1 MIIKENLKEVL
12 LSLGFTTEDG
22 ILVNTLVK
30 TFPKS
35 GATLSVDFDQ
45 EKINYPESIE
55 ADRDTTKNFSHNENF
70 VVLECVCNL
79 LNQGYRPE
87 HIVLEPSTPGG
98 REDGNYYC
106 DILVKDNDG
115 RPFMLI
121 ECKTTGDDKD
131 EFAKAWKK
139 TLNDG
144 DQLFRYYNS
153 YRQAQYICLYTS
165 DFIDG
170 KIKPDYRLIKM
181 TDNDE
186 QISSESETRSYSDVT
201 IDGGDYREYFEVW
214 KNTYEQDYLVSGVF
228 ENENS
233 RPFEIGKMAYSVEND
248 LRSVDSEEIKKKYN
262 EFAVILRQHNVGSH
276 ENAFDK
282 LVNLFLAKVVDET
295 NNPED
300 LHFYWKGTAY
310 DDDFSLQDRLQRL
323 YRDGMKKFLG
333 EEVTYIENSEIDK
346 AFRWVV
352 NDIDATKKTIKEYFR
367 ALKFFS
373 DNDFAFISVH
383 NERLFRQNAVV
394 LRKIVKMIQN
404 IRLRTNESYQN
415 QLLGDLFEGFLN
427 KGVKQSEGQFFTPMP
442 IVRFIVSALPLENI
456 IKDNPEPPYAIDY
469 ACGAGHFLTEYAF
482 RIDGFITEYHPELQ
496 SKDYYSR
503 IYGIEKEYR
512 LSKVSKVSAFMY
524 GHDDTHIIY
533 ADALGEISEVKDGT
547 FSVLVA
553 NPPYAVSGFL
563 ETLSEKERRKYSLYN
578 SDLNIDKNNAIE
590 TFFIERVAQLLK
602 SGGVAGIILPVSV
615 LTKDGIYSHAREI
628 ILKYFDIIS
637 LTKFDKNTFGK
648 TNTSTVTI
656 FLRRKERNTPDSEHF
671 ESRVSDWFSGIS
683 DSDYVY
689 QDEEILQEYCN
700 HMGYNLED
708 YKMFLQ
714 GSITDSIKKAEMFEA
729 YYAAFNGTTR
739 NAMKGVVGEAK
750 RIRTRFKSQE
760 TTRAYKNKS
769 DDEKNRIKQEMFYS
783 FVKAIERDKVY
794 FFMLAFNAP
803 CPVVIVNMPS
813 GTNEGKKFLGYE
825 WSNTKGNEGIKYLH
839 VVSSHNSD
847 DDSENAADDDTMQQI
862 RGINGIVTP
871 LFNPENLS
879 DPDKINSLIRQNF
892 LGEDFSIPEECAEYV
907 TFGNLVDMLDFKS
920 VAFKKEIKTNVT
932 LKVEVKSKF
941 PIVKLK
947 DYCECINPSK
957 DEIRD
962 VPKDTVVSLI
972 EISSLGFGKIESMED
987 RTIAELSVG
996 GYTYFRENDVLIA
1009 KISPSMENGKCGL
1022 AIGLTNELGLGS
1034 TEFHVIRGK
1043 NKYQSKF
1050 ILEYL
1055 NREYI
1060 RRIAASNE
1068 TGSSG
1073 HRRVPE
1079 NFYSHMPIPKVPD
1092 TVLKK
1097 IYDECSVLDE
1107 EYSENEQKI
1116 QDALT
1121 KLTSI
1126 SSNLSGVQT
1135 HIGNICRINEL
1146 SINPEAT
1153 PEREFTYVDIDAIQ
1167 NGTGI
1172 INWNKAILGNQAP
1185 SRAKRLAL
1193 PGSTLISTV
1202 RPNLKGFAFVATE
1215 HPNAVYSTGL
1225 AILKSKNTALLEDK
1239 MIYYQFMYSDKM
1251 FRQMVEAMP
1260 QGSYPSI
1267 NVADISSFEI
1277 ITDINNADSVL
1288 TELNNLEDSLNTLR
1302 MRQINIPSEKRMI
1315 LDKYLI

>member
-12 LSLGFTTEDG
+12 ISLGFTTEGG

-35 GATLSVDFDQ
+35 GATLFVDFDQ
-45 EKINYPESIE
+45 EKINYPESID

-186 QISSESETRSYSDVT
+186 QISPESGTRSYSDVT

-214 KNTYEQDYLVSGVF
+214 KNTYEQDYLASSVF

-233 RPFEIGKMAYSVEND
+233 RPFEIGKIAYSVEND

-295 NNPED
+295 NNPEN

-456 IKDNPEPPYAIDY
+456 IKDNTEPPYAIDY

-482 RIDGFITEYHPELQ
+482 RIDGFIAEYHPELQ
-496 SKDYYSR
+496 PKDYYSR

-533 ADALGEISEVKDGT
+533 ADALGEINEVKDGT

-563 ETLSEKERRKYSLYN
+563 EMLSEKERRKYSLYN

-590 TFFIERVAQLLK
+590 TFFIERAAQLLK

-671 ESRVSDWFSGIS
+671 ESRVNDWFSGIS

-689 QDEEILQEYCN
+689 QDEEILTEYCN

-714 GSITDSIKKAEMFEA
+714 GTITDSIKKTEMFEA
-729 YYAAFNGTTR
+729 YFAAFNGTTR
-739 NAMKGVVGEAK
+739 NAMKGVVEDAK

-769 DDEKNRIKQEMFYS
+769 EDEKNRIKQEMFYS

-803 CPVVIVNMPS
+803 CPVVIINMPS
-813 GTNEGKKFLGYE
+813 GTTEGKKFLGYE

-839 VVSSHNSD
+839 VASSHNSD
-847 DDSENAADDDTMQQI
+847 DDSENSADDDTMQQI

-879 DPDKINSLIRQNF
+879 DSDKINSLIRQNF
-892 LGEDFSIPEECAEYV
+892 LGDDFSIPEECAEYV
-907 TFGNLVDMLDFKS
+907 TFGNLIDMLDFKS
-920 VAFKKEIKTNVT
+920 VAFKKEIKTNVS
-932 LKVEVKSKF
+932 LKVEVQSKF

-947 DYCECINPSK
+947 DYCDCINPSK

-962 VPKDTVVSLI
+962 VPKDTVVSFI
-972 EISSLGFGKIESMED
+972 EMSSLGFGKIESMED
-987 RTIAELSVG
+987 RSIAELSDG
-996 GYTYFRENDVLIA
+996 GYTYFKENDVLIA

-1022 AIGLTNELGLGS
+1022 ATGLTNGLGLGS

-1043 NKYQSKF
+1043 SKYQSKF

-1055 NREYI
+1055 NRKYI

-1079 NFYSHMPIPKVPD
+1079 NFYSYMPIPDVPD

-1097 IYDECSVLDE
+1097 IYDECSILDE
-1107 EYSENEQKI
+1107 EWEHDLVRIDEINNQISRLQNEISGPLVALKYIAPFTSARIPYKEIAAQSYVSTDNMLQNCQGIMPYSGKPETESVISYFTGDILLSNIRPYLKKLWLAD
-1116 QDALT
+1116 QDGGCSPDVLVFHN
-1121 KLTSI
+1121 I
-1126 SSNLSGVQT
+1126 S
-1135 HIGNICRINEL
+1135 
-1146 SINPEAT
+1146 PET
-1153 PEREFTYVDIDAIQ
+1153 ND
-1167 NGTGI
+1167 
-1172 INWNKAILGNQAP
+1172 
-1185 SRAKRLAL
+1185 S
-1193 PGSTLISTV
+1193 
-1202 RPNLKGFAFVATE
+1202 AF
-1215 HPNAVYSTGL
+1215 
-1225 AILKSKNTALLEDK
+1225 
-1239 MIYYQFMYSDKM
+1239 IYYSLRRNEFFDFIMQDVAGMKM
-1251 FRQMVEAMP
+1251 PRGRKETIEKYEISLPNDITLQRELAMKFKKLDDEITSLKKRIEA
-1260 QGSYPSI
+1260 
-1267 NVADISSFEI
+1267 
-1277 ITDINNADSVL
+1277 
-1288 TELNNLEDSLNTLR
+1288 
-1302 MRQINIPSEKRMI
+1302 IPSQKQAI
-1315 LDKYLI
+1315 LDKYLIS

>member
-1 MIIKENLKEVL
+1 MITKENLKDAL
-12 LSLGFTTEDG
+12 LSLGFTTEG
-22 ILVNTLVK
+22 GMLVNTLVK
-30 TFPKS
+30 KFPKS
-35 GATLSVDFDQ
+35 GASLSVDFNE
-45 EKINYPESIE
+45 EKINYPDKIE

-165 DFIDG
+165 DFIEG
-170 KIKPDYRLIKM
+170 KIKPEYRLIKM

-186 QISSESETRSYSDVT
+186 QLSSESGMRSFSDVT
-201 IDGGDYREYFEVW
+201 IDGGDYREYFDVW
-214 KNTYEQDYLVSGVF
+214 EKTYELDYIASGVF
-228 ENENS
+228 ENDNS
-233 RPFEIGKMAYSVEND
+233 RPFEIGKIAYSVKND

-404 IRLRTNESYQN
+404 IRLRTTESYQN

-482 RIDGFITEYHPELQ
+482 RIDDFIAKYHPETLP
-496 SKDYYSR
+496 KDYYSR
-503 IYGIEKEYR
+503 IFGVEKEYR

-533 ADALGEISEVKDGT
+533 ADALGEINEVKDGIY
-547 FSVLVA
+547 SVLVA

-563 ETLSEKERRKYSLYN
+563 ETLSERERNKYSLYN

-590 TFFIERVAQLLK
+590 TFFIERAAQLLK
-602 SGGVAGIILPVSV
+602 SGGVAGIVLPVSI
-615 LTKDGIYSHAREI
+615 LTKDGIYAHAREV

-648 TNTSTVTI
+648 TNTSTVTM
-656 FLRRKERNTPDSEHF
+656 FLRRKERNTPDCGHF
-671 ESRVSDWFSGIS
+671 ESRVSDWFSGVSSPDI
-683 DSDYVY
+683 VY
-689 QDEEILQEYCN
+689 QDEDMLESYCR
-700 HMGYNLED
+700 HMGYNIED
-708 YKMFLQ
+708 YKTFLQ
-714 GSITDSIKKAEMFEA
+714 GGISDSLKETEMFEA

-739 NAMKGVVGEAK
+739 NAMKGVTEEAK
-750 RIRTRFKSQE
+750 KIRTRFKSQE
-760 TTRAYKNKS
+760 STRAYKIKT
-769 DDEKNRIKQEMFYS
+769 EEERHRISQEMFYA
-783 FVKAIERDKVY
+783 FAKAIERDKVY
-794 FFMLAFNAP
+794 YFLLSFNAP

-813 GTNEGKKFLGYE
+813 GTTEGKKFLGYE

-839 VVSSHNSD
+839 VKSPQNSD
-847 DDSENAADDDTMQQI
+847 DESGNGADDDTMQQI

-879 DPDKINSLIRQNF
+879 DPNKINSIIRQNF

-907 TFGNLVDMLDFKS
+907 SLGNLVDMLDLKS
-920 VAFKKEIKTNVT
+920 VAFKKEIKTNVS
-932 LKVEVKSKF
+932 LKVEVKSKY
-941 PIVKLK
+941 PIIKLK
-947 DYCECINPSK
+947 DYCESINPPK
-957 DEIRD
+957 EEIRD
-962 VPKDTVVSLI
+962 VPKDTVVSFI
-972 EISSLGFGKIESMED
+972 EMSSLGLGKIESRED
-987 RTIAELSVG
+987 RTIAELSDG
-996 GYTYFRENDVLIA
+996 GYTYFKEGDVLIA
-1009 KISPSMENGKCGL
+1009 KISPSMENGKCGI
-1022 AIGLTNELGLGS
+1022 ATGLTNGLGLGS

-1043 NKYQSKF
+1043 TKYQSKF

-1060 RRIAASNE
+1060 RHIAASNE

-1079 NFYSHMPIPKVPD
+1079 NFYSHMPIPEVPD
-1092 TVLKK
+1092 DVLKK
-1097 IYDECSVLDE
+1097 FYEEISVLDAEYDRNDNRISIITRSVESIFE
-1107 EYSENEQKI
+1107 EAQSKSSIVVRLNNPNVFNLLIGRRVLSNEIISDGEYTVFSANVFEAFGKINYSILNDFSKPSVIWGIDGDWMVSLVKSNVKFHPTDHCGVIHVLDENVILPEY
-1116 QDALT
+1116 LT
-1121 KLTSI
+1121 YPLAKE
-1126 SSNLSGVQT
+1126 GKR
-1135 HIGNICRINEL
+1135 IGFSRVNRASTERVREL
-1146 SINPEAT
+1146 SIMVPDIEIQKKAT
-1153 PEREFTYVDIDAIQ
+1153 REVSGL
-1167 NGTGI
+1167 N
-1172 INWNKAILGNQAP
+1172 
-1185 SRAKRLAL
+1185 
-1193 PGSTLISTV
+1193 
-1202 RPNLKGFAFVATE
+1202 E
-1215 HPNAVYSTGL
+1215 EL
-1225 AILKSKNTALLEDK
+1225 AILQS
-1239 MIYYQFMYSDKM
+1239 
-1251 FRQMVEAMP
+1251 RQSQILVEKL
-1260 QGSYPSI
+1260 
-1267 NVADISSFEI
+1267 DI
-1277 ITDINNADSVL
+1277 
-1288 TELNNLEDSLNTLR
+1288 LNNY
-1302 MRQINIPSEKRMI
+1302 II
-1315 LDKYLI
+1315 

>member
-1 MIIKENLKEVL
+1 MITKENLKEML
-12 LSLGFTTEDG
+12 ISLGFKAENEFFE
-22 ILVNTLVK
+22 NTLVK
-30 TFPKS
+30 KFSKS
-35 GATLSVDFDQ
+35 GTSVAVDLDQ
-45 EKINYPESIE
+45 ERIVYPQNIESG
-55 ADRDTTKNFSHNENF
+55 RDTTKNFSHNENF
-70 VVLECVCNL
+70 VVLECVCKL
-79 LNQGYRPE
+79 LDQGYKPE
-87 HIVLEPSTPGG
+87 NIVLEPTTPGG

-106 DILVKDNDG
+106 DILVRDNNN

-121 ECKTTGDDKD
+121 ECKTTGDEKD

-153 YRQAQYICLYTS
+153 YRQAQYICLYAS
-165 DFIDG
+165 DFIDE
-170 KIKPDYRLIKM
+170 KIKRDYRLIKV

-186 QISSESETRSYSDVT
+186 QISSESGMRSYSDVT
-201 IDGGDYREYFEVW
+201 IDGGDYREYYQVW
-214 KNTYEQDYLVSGVF
+214 KETYDLDYISTGVF
-228 ENENS
+228 ESSNS
-233 RPFEIGKMAYSVEND
+233 RPFEIGKIAYSVKND
-248 LRSVDSEEIKKKYN
+248 LRAVDSEEIKKKYN

-310 DDDFSLQDRLQRL
+310 DDDFALQDRLQRL

-333 EEVTYIENSEIDK
+333 EDVTYIENSEIDK

-404 IRLRTNESYQN
+404 IRLRTDESYQN

-442 IVRFIVSALPLENI
+442 IVRFIVSSLPLESI
-456 IKDNPEPPYAIDY
+456 IKNNPEPPFAIDY

-482 RIDGFITEYHPELQ
+482 RINEFIKTYHPEIKPQ
-496 SKDYYSR
+496 DYYAR

-524 GHDDTHIIY
+524 GHDDTQIIY
-533 ADALGEISEVKDGT
+533 ADALGEIKEVKDGT
-547 FSVLVA
+547 YSVLVA

-563 ETLSEKERRKYSLYN
+563 ETLSEKERRKYALHN

-590 TFFIERVAQLLK
+590 TFFIERAAQLLK
-602 SGGVAGIILPVSV
+602 SGGVAAIVLPVSI

-648 TNTSTVTI
+648 TNTSTVTM
-656 FLRRKERNTPDSEHF
+656 FLRRKERNTPECEHY
-671 ESRVSDWFSGIS
+671 ESRVTDWFCGIEKS
-683 DSDYVY
+683 DFVY
-689 QDEEILQEYCN
+689 QDEKILSSYCK
-700 HMGYNLED
+700 HMGYDAED
-708 YKMFLQ
+708 YKTFLK
-714 GSITDSIKKAEMFEA
+714 GRITDSLKETEMFEA
-729 YYAAFNGTTR
+729 YYAAFIGTSR
-739 NAMKGVVGEAK
+739 NAMKGVTEEAK
-750 RIRTRFKSQE
+750 KIRTRFKSQE
-760 TTRAYKNKS
+760 NTRAFEAKS
-769 DDEKNRIKQEMFYS
+769 EEEQQVIKQEMFYA
-783 FVKAIERDKVY
+783 FTKAIERDKVY
-794 FFMLAFNAP
+794 YFLLAFNAP

-813 GTNEGKKFLGYE
+813 GTTEGKKFLGYE

-839 VVSSHNSD
+839 VASQKSDENSG
-847 DDSENAADDDTMQQI
+847 ETVDDDTMQQI

-871 LFNPENLS
+871 LFNPEDFEDGN
-879 DPDKINSLIRQNF
+879 KINSLIRQNF
-892 LGEDFSIPEECAEYV
+892 LGGDFSIPEECGEFV
-907 TFGNLVDMLDFKS
+907 TFGDLVDMLDFKA
-920 VAFKKEIKTNVT
+920 VAFKKEIKTNVS
-932 LKVEVKSKF
+932 LKVEAKSKY

-947 DYCECINPSK
+947 DYCESINPSK
-957 DEIRD
+957 EEIKD
-962 VPKDTVVSLI
+962 VPKDTTVSFI
-972 EISSLGFGKIESMED
+972 EMASLGFGKIDSMED
-987 RTIAELSVG
+987 KTIRELSDG
-996 GYTYFRENDVLIA
+996 GYTYFNENDVLIA

-1022 AIGLTNELGLGS
+1022 ATGLTNGIGLGS

-1060 RRIAASNE
+1060 RRVAASNE

-1079 NFYSHMPIPKVPD
+1079 NFYSQMPIPQVPD
-1092 TVLKK
+1092 EVLKK
-1097 IYDECSVLDE
+1097 IYDECSILDK
-1107 EYSENEQKI
+1107 EYSENEKKI
-1116 QDALT
+1116 QNILQ
-1121 KLTSI
+1121 KLTYI
-1126 SSNLSGVQT
+1126 SSNLSGVGSQ
-1135 HIGNICRINEL
+1135 IGKICKINEL
-1146 SINPEAT
+1146 SIDPSTT
-1153 PEREFTYVDIDAIQ
+1153 PEKSFVYVDIDAIQ

-1172 INWNKAILGNQAP
+1172 INWDKVIIGKQAP
-1185 SRAKRLAL
+1185 SRARRLAL
-1193 PGSTLISTV
+1193 SESTLISTV
-1202 RPNLKGFAFVATE
+1202 RPNLKGFAYLETE
-1215 HPNAVYSTGL
+1215 HPHTVYSTGL
-1225 AILKSKNTALLEDK
+1225 AILKSSDTAVLENK
-1239 MIYYQFMYSDKM
+1239 MIY
-1251 FRQMVEAMP
+1251 
-1260 QGSYPSI
+1260 
-1267 NVADISSFEI
+1267 
-1277 ITDINNADSVL
+1277 
-1288 TELNNLEDSLNTLR
+1288 
-1302 MRQINIPSEKRMI
+1302 
-1315 LDKYLI
+1315 

>member
-12 LSLGFTTEDG
+12 LSLGFTTEG
-22 ILVNTLVK
+22 GMLVNTLVK

-186 QISSESETRSYSDVT
+186 QISSESGTRSYSDVT
-201 IDGGDYREYFEVW
+201 IDGGDYREYFDVW
-214 KNTYEQDYLVSGVF
+214 KDTYEQDYLASGVF

-233 RPFEIGKMAYSVEND
+233 RPFEVGKVAYSVEND

-383 NERLFRQNAVV
+383 NERLFRQNAIV

-404 IRLRTNESYQN
+404 IRLRTSESYQN

-456 IKDNPEPPYAIDY
+456 IKDNTEPPYAIDY

-482 RIDGFITEYHPELQ
+482 RIEDFITNYHPELQ

-533 ADALGEISEVKDGT
+533 ADALGEINEVKDGT

-578 SDLNIDKNNAIE
+578 TDLNIDKNNAIE
-590 TFFIERVAQLLK
+590 TFFIERAAQLLK
-602 SGGVAGIILPVSV
+602 SGGVAGIVLPVSV

-648 TNTSTVTI
+648 TNTSTVTM

-671 ESRVSDWFSGIS
+671 ESRVNDWFSGIS

-689 QDEEILQEYCN
+689 QDEEILGEYCN

-708 YKMFLQ
+708 YKIFLQ
-714 GSITDSIKKAEMFEA
+714 GYITDSIKKTEMFET
-729 YYAAFNGTTR
+729 YSAAFNGTTR
-739 NAMKGVVGEAK
+739 NAMKGVVEEAK
-750 RIRTRFKSQE
+750 KIRTRFKSLE
-760 TTRAYKNKS
+760 STRAYKKKS
-769 DDEKNRIKQEMFYS
+769 EVEKSRIKQEMFYA

-813 GTNEGKKFLGYE
+813 GTTEGKKFLGYE

-839 VVSSHNSD
+839 VASSQNTD
-847 DDSENAADDDTMQQI
+847 EDSGNVADDDTMQQI

-871 LFNPENLS
+871 LFNPEDLS
-879 DPDKINSLIRQNF
+879 ASDKINSLIRQNF
-892 LGEDFSIPEECAEYV
+892 QGEDFSISEECAEYV

-920 VAFKKEIKTNVT
+920 VAFKKEIKTNVS

-947 DYCECINPSK
+947 DYCDCINPSK

-962 VPKDTVVSLI
+962 VPKNTVVSFI
-972 EISSLGFGKIESMED
+972 EMSSLGFGKIESMED
-987 RTIAELSVG
+987 RTIADLSDG

-1022 AIGLTNELGLGS
+1022 VTELTNGLGLGS

-1079 NFYSHMPIPKVPD
+1079 NFYSQMPIPEVPD

-1107 EYSENEQKI
+1107 EYSDNEQKI

-1121 KLTSI
+1121 KLSSI
-1126 SSNLSGVQT
+1126 SSNLSGVKT

-1146 SINPEAT
+1146 SINPKAT
-1153 PEREFTYVDIDAIQ
+1153 PEKEFTYIDIDAIQ

-1172 INWNKAILGNQAP
+1172 INWNKTIHGNQAP

-1202 RPNLKGFAFVATE
+1202 RPNLKGFAFVAIE

-1225 AILKSKNTALLEDK
+1225 AILKSKSTASLEDK

-1267 NVADISSFEI
+1267 NVEDISSFEI
-1277 ITDINNADSVL
+1277 VTDIYNADSVL
-1288 TELNNLEDSLNTLR
+1288 RELNNLEDSLNTLR
-1302 MRQINIPSEKRMI
+1302 MRQINIPFEKRMI

>member
-12 LSLGFTTEDG
+12 LSLGFTTEG
-22 ILVNTLVK
+22 GMLVNTLVK

-165 DFIDG
+165 DFING
-170 KIKPDYRLIKM
+170 KIKPEYRLIKM

-186 QISSESETRSYSDVT
+186 QISSESGTRSYSDVT
-201 IDGGDYREYFEVW
+201 IDGGDYREYFDVW
-214 KNTYEQDYLVSGVF
+214 KDTYEQDYLASGVF

-233 RPFEIGKMAYSVEND
+233 RPFEIGKIAYSVEND

-456 IKDNPEPPYAIDY
+456 IKNNTEPPYAIDY

-482 RIDGFITEYHPELQ
+482 RIDGFISEYHPELQ

-533 ADALGEISEVKDGT
+533 ADALGEINEVKDGT
-547 FSVLVA
+547 YSVLVA

-590 TFFIERVAQLLK
+590 TFFIERAAQLLK

-637 LTKFDKNTFGK
+637 LAKFDKNTFGK
-648 TNTSTVTI
+648 TNTSTVTM

-671 ESRVSDWFSGIS
+671 ESRVNDWFNGIS
-683 DSDYVY
+683 DSDDVY
-689 QDEEILQEYCN
+689 QDEEILKEYCN
-700 HMGYNLED
+700 LMGYNIED

-714 GSITDSIKKAEMFEA
+714 GYITDSIKKSEMFEA
-729 YYAAFNGTTR
+729 YYTAFNGTNR

-750 RIRTRFKSQE
+750 KIRARFKSLE
-760 TTRAYKNKS
+760 STRAYKIKS
-769 DDEKNRIKQEMFYS
+769 EDEKNRINQEMFYS

-813 GTNEGKKFLGYE
+813 GTNEGKKFLGYD

-839 VVSSHNSD
+839 VASAHNSD
-847 DDSENAADDDTMQQI
+847 DDSENSADDDTMQQI
-862 RGINGIVTP
+862 RGISGIVTP

-879 DPDKINSLIRQNF
+879 DSDKINSLIRQNF
-892 LGEDFSIPEECAEYV
+892 LGEDFSIPGECAEYV

-920 VAFKKEIKTNVT
+920 VAFKKEIKTNVS

-947 DYCECINPSK
+947 DYCDCINPSK

-962 VPKDTVVSLI
+962 VPKDTVVSFI
-972 EISSLGFGKIESMED
+972 EMSSLGFGKIESMED
-987 RTIAELSVG
+987 RTIAELSDG
-996 GYTYFRENDVLIA
+996 GYTYFKENDVLIA

-1022 AIGLTNELGLGS
+1022 ASGLTNGLGLGS

-1043 NKYQSKF
+1043 SKYQSKF

-1079 NFYSHMPIPKVPD
+1079 NFYSQMPIPEVPY
-1092 TVLKK
+1092 TFLKK
-1097 IYDECSVLDE
+1097 IYDECTVLDE
-1107 EYSENEQKI
+1107 CGHDLVRIYEINNQISRLQNEISGPLVALKHIVPFSSTRIPYKEIAAQTYVSTDNMLQNCQGITPYSGKPETESVISYAAGDILLSNIRPYLKKLWLADQEGGCSADVLVFHNISPETYDSAFIYYSLRRNEFFDFI
-1116 QDALT
+1116 MQDVAGMKMPRGRKETIEKYEIRLPNDIT
-1121 KLTSI
+1121 L
-1126 SSNLSGVQT
+1126 Q
-1135 HIGNICRINEL
+1135 
-1146 SINPEAT
+1146 
-1153 PEREFTYVDIDAIQ
+1153 REFAMKFKKLDDEIASL
-1167 NGTGI
+1167 
-1172 INWNKAILGNQAP
+1172 K
-1185 SRAKRLAL
+1185 KRIE
-1193 PGSTLISTV
+1193 T
-1202 RPNLKGFAFVATE
+1202 
-1215 HPNAVYSTGL
+1215 
-1225 AILKSKNTALLEDK
+1225 
-1239 MIYYQFMYSDKM
+1239 
-1251 FRQMVEAMP
+1251 
-1260 QGSYPSI
+1260 
-1267 NVADISSFEI
+1267 
-1277 ITDINNADSVL
+1277 
-1288 TELNNLEDSLNTLR
+1288 
-1302 MRQINIPSEKRMI
+1302 IPSQKQAI
-1315 LDKYLI
+1315 LDKYLIS

>member
-962 VPKDTVVSLI
+962 VPKDTVVSFI
-972 EISSLGFGKIESMED
+972 EMSSLGFGKIESMED

>member
-12 LSLGFTTEDG
+12 ISLGFTTEGG
-22 ILVNTLVK
+22 ILENTLVK

-35 GATLSVDFDQ
+35 GATISVDFDE

-106 DILVKDNDG
+106 DILVKDNDC

-165 DFIDG
+165 DFIDE

-186 QISSESETRSYSDVT
+186 QISSESGNRSYSDVT
-201 IDGGDYREYFEVW
+201 IDGGDYREYFDVW
-214 KNTYEQDYLVSGVF
+214 KDTYEQDYLASGVF

-233 RPFEIGKMAYSVEND
+233 RPFEIGKVAYSVEND

-482 RIDGFITEYHPELQ
+482 RIDGFIREYHPELQ
-496 SKDYYSR
+496 AKDYYSR

-533 ADALGEISEVKDGT
+533 ADALGEINEVKDGT
-547 FSVLVA
+547 YSVLVA

-590 TFFIERVAQLLK
+590 TFFIERAAQLLK

-615 LTKDGIYSHAREI
+615 LTKDRIYSHAREI

-648 TNTSTVTI
+648 TNTSTVTM

-671 ESRVSDWFSGIS
+671 ESRVNDWFSGIS

-689 QDEEILQEYCN
+689 QDEEILKEYCN

-714 GSITDSIKKAEMFEA
+714 GNITDSIKKVEMFEA
-729 YYAAFNGTTR
+729 YYAAFNGTNR
-739 NAMKGVVGEAK
+739 NAMKGVVEEAK
-750 RIRTRFKSQE
+750 KIRARFKSLE
-760 TTRAYKNKS
+760 STRAYKIKS
-769 DDEKNRIKQEMFYS
+769 EDEKNRIKQEMFYS

-803 CPVVIVNMPS
+803 CPVIIVNMPS

-839 VVSSHNSD
+839 VASAHNSD
-847 DDSENAADDDTMQQI
+847 DDSDNSADDDTMQQI

-879 DPDKINSLIRQNF
+879 DSDKINSLIRQNF

-920 VAFKKEIKTNVT
+920 VAFKKEIKTNVS

-962 VPKDTVVSLI
+962 VPKDTMVSFI
-972 EISSLGFGKIESMED
+972 EMSSLGLGKIESMED
-987 RTIAELSVG
+987 RSIAELSDG

-1022 AIGLTNELGLGS
+1022 ATGLTNGLGLGS

-1060 RRIAASNE
+1060 RRIASSNE

-1079 NFYSHMPIPKVPD
+1079 NFYSQMPIPNVPD
-1092 TVLKK
+1092 EILKEYYME
-1097 IYDECSVLDE
+1097 ISVLDE
-1107 EYSENEQKI
+1107 EYTHNNYRILQIRKGIKSIFEDAQSRATIVIKLNNPNLFSLLIGRRVLSNEIISDGDYIVYSANVFEAFGRINHSILNDFSKTSVIWGIDGDWMVSLVKSNVKFHPTDHCGVIRVLDETVILPEYLTYALAKEGERIGFSRVNRASTERVREISITIPDIEIQKKAIKKVTVLNEELATLESQQTQISSEKLEIINKYIGEKSEN
-1116 QDALT
+1116 
-1121 KLTSI
+1121 
-1126 SSNLSGVQT
+1126 
-1135 HIGNICRINEL
+1135 
-1146 SINPEAT
+1146 
-1153 PEREFTYVDIDAIQ
+1153 
-1167 NGTGI
+1167 
-1172 INWNKAILGNQAP
+1172 
-1185 SRAKRLAL
+1185 
-1193 PGSTLISTV
+1193 
-1202 RPNLKGFAFVATE
+1202 
-1215 HPNAVYSTGL
+1215 
-1225 AILKSKNTALLEDK
+1225 
-1239 MIYYQFMYSDKM
+1239 
-1251 FRQMVEAMP
+1251 
-1260 QGSYPSI
+1260 
-1267 NVADISSFEI
+1267 
-1277 ITDINNADSVL
+1277 
-1288 TELNNLEDSLNTLR
+1288 
-1302 MRQINIPSEKRMI
+1302 
-1315 LDKYLI
+1315 

>member
-1 MIIKENLKEVL
+1 MITKDNFKDVL
-12 LSLGFTTEDG
+12 RTIGFTTESG
-22 ILVNTLVK
+22 ILINTYTRV
-30 TFPKS
+30 FPKS
-35 GATLSVDFDQ
+35 GASIIVDFDQ
-45 EKINYPESIE
+45 EKIIYPEGIE
-55 ADRDTTKNFSHNENF
+55 AERDTTKNFSHNENF

-79 LNQGYRPE
+79 LNQGYQPE

-186 QISSESETRSYSDVT
+186 QISSVSRTRSYSDVT
-201 IDGGDYREYFEVW
+201 IDGGDYREYFDVW
-214 KNTYEQDYLVSGVF
+214 KETYEQDYLASGIF

-233 RPFEIGKMAYSVEND
+233 RPFDIGKIAYSVVND

-404 IRLRTNESYQN
+404 IRMRTNESYQN

-456 IKDNPEPPYAIDY
+456 IKDCTEPPYAIDY

-482 RIDGFITEYHPELQ
+482 RIAEFIKTYHPEILP
-496 SKDYYSR
+496 KDYYSR

-524 GHDDTHIIY
+524 GHDDTHIVY
-533 ADALGEISEVKDGT
+533 ADALGDINEVKDGIY
-547 FSVLVA
+547 SVLVA

-590 TFFIERVAQLLK
+590 TFFIERAAQLLK
-602 SGGVAGIILPVSV
+602 SGGVAGIVLPVSV

-656 FLRRKERNTPDSEHF
+656 FLRRKERNTSDSEHF
-671 ESRVSDWFSGIS
+671 ESRVHDWFNGLS
-683 DSDYVY
+683 DSDHVY
-689 QDEEILQEYCN
+689 KDVEMLESYCQ
-700 HMGYNLED
+700 HMGYNIGD
-708 YKMFLQ
+708 YKTFLQ
-714 GSITDSIKKAEMFEA
+714 GNISGTLKETEMFEA

-739 NAMKGVVGEAK
+739 NAMKGVTEEAK
-750 RIRTRFKSQE
+750 KIRTRFKSQE
-760 TTRAYKNKS
+760 ATRAYKNKS
-769 DDEKNRIKQEMFYS
+769 EEERRHIKQAMFYA
-783 FVKAIERDKVY
+783 FAKAIERDKVY
-794 FFMLAFNAP
+794 YFLLAFNAP

-813 GTNEGKKFLGYE
+813 GTTEGKKFLGYE

-839 VVSSHNSD
+839 VASKNSD
-847 DDSENAADDDTMQQI
+847 DDSEDAAEDDTMQQI

-879 DPDKINSLIRQNF
+879 DPNKINSVIRHNY
-892 LGEDFSIPEECAEYV
+892 LGEDFSIQEDCAEYV
-907 TFGNLVDMLDFKS
+907 TLGNLVDMLDFKS
-920 VAFKKEIKTNVT
+920 VAFKKEIKTNVS
-932 LKVEVKSKF
+932 LKVEVKSRY
-941 PIVKLK
+941 PITKLK
-947 DYCECINPSK
+947 DYCENINPSK
-957 DEIRD
+957 EEIRG
-962 VPKDTVVSLI
+962 VSKDTVVSFI
-972 EISSLGFGKIESMED
+972 EMSSLGFGKIESMED
-987 RTIAELSVG
+987 RTIAELSDG
-996 GYTYFRENDVLIA
+996 GYTYFKENDVLIA

-1022 AIGLTNELGLGS
+1022 ATGLTNGLGLGS

-1079 NFYSHMPIPKVPD
+1079 NFYSQMPIPEVPD
-1092 TVLKK
+1092 EVLKK
-1097 IYDECSVLDE
+1097 IYDECSVLDK
-1107 EYSENEQKI
+1107 EYCENEVKI
-1116 QDALT
+1116 QETLT
-1121 KLTSI
+1121 QLTSI
-1126 SSNLSGVQT
+1126 ASNLLGRRTQ
-1135 HIGNICRINEL
+1135 IGKICSINEL
-1146 SINPEAT
+1146 SINPAIT
-1153 PEREFTYVDIDAIQ
+1153 PNKEFIYIDIDAIQ
-1167 NGTGI
+1167 NGTGV
-1172 INWNKAILGNQAP
+1172 INWSKVIRGNQAP
-1185 SRAKRLAL
+1185 SRARRLAL
-1193 PGSTLISTV
+1193 SGSTLISTV
-1202 RPNLKGFAFVATE
+1202 RPNLKGFAYVE
-1215 HPNAVYSTGL
+1215 DEKPNAVYSTGL
-1225 AILKSKNTALLEDK
+1225 AILKSKSTEDVEDK

-1251 FRQMVEAMP
+1251 LRQMIDAMP

-1267 NVADISSFEI
+1267 SVADLLSFEI
-1277 ITDINNADSVL
+1277 VTNIKNSTLVMNDMSR
-1288 TELNNLEDSLNTLR
+1288 LEKDLNTLR
-1302 MRQINIPSEKRMI
+1302 MRQSAIPSQKQEI

>member
-12 LSLGFTTEDG
+12 LSLGFTTEG
-22 ILVNTLVK
+22 GMLVNTLVK

-186 QISSESETRSYSDVT
+186 QISSESGTRSYSDVT
-201 IDGGDYREYFEVW
+201 IDGGDYREYFDVW
-214 KNTYEQDYLVSGVF
+214 KDTYEQDYLTSGVF

-233 RPFEIGKMAYSVEND
+233 RPFEVGKVAYSVEND

-383 NERLFRQNAVV
+383 NERLFRQNAIV

-404 IRLRTNESYQN
+404 IRLRTSESYQN

-456 IKDNPEPPYAIDY
+456 IKDNTEPPYAIDY

-482 RIDGFITEYHPELQ
+482 RIEDFITNYHPELQ

-533 ADALGEISEVKDGT
+533 ADALGEINEVKDGT

-578 SDLNIDKNNAIE
+578 TDLNIDKNNAIE
-590 TFFIERVAQLLK
+590 TFFIERAAQLLK
-602 SGGVAGIILPVSV
+602 SGGVAGIVLPVSV

-648 TNTSTVTI
+648 TNTSTVTM

-671 ESRVSDWFSGIS
+671 ESRVNDWFSGIS

-689 QDEEILQEYCN
+689 QDEEILREYCN

-714 GSITDSIKKAEMFEA
+714 GYITDSIKKTEMFET
-729 YYAAFNGTTR
+729 YSAAFNGTTR
-739 NAMKGVVGEAK
+739 NAMKGVVEEAK
-750 RIRTRFKSQE
+750 KIRARFKSLE
-760 TTRAYKNKS
+760 STRAYKKKS
-769 DDEKNRIKQEMFYS
+769 EVEKSRIKQEMFYA

-813 GTNEGKKFLGYE
+813 GTTEGKKFLGYE

-839 VVSSHNSD
+839 VASSQNTD
-847 DDSENAADDDTMQQI
+847 EDSGNAADDDTMQQI

-871 LFNPENLS
+871 LFNPEDLS

-920 VAFKKEIKTNVT
+920 VAFKKEIKTNVS

-941 PIVKLK
+941 PVVKLK
-947 DYCECINPSK
+947 DYCDCINPSK

-962 VPKDTVVSLI
+962 VPKDTVVSFI
-972 EISSLGFGKIESMED
+972 EMSSLGFGKIESMED
-987 RTIAELSVG
+987 RTIAELSDG

-1022 AIGLTNELGLGS
+1022 AMGLTNGLGLGS

-1079 NFYSHMPIPKVPD
+1079 NFYSQMPIPNVPD

-1107 EYSENEQKI
+1107 ECEHDLVRIDEINNKISRLQNKIPGPLVALKHIVPFTFARIPYKEIAAQTYVSTDNMLQNCQGITPYSGRPETESVIAYSEGDILLSNIRPYLKKLWLAD
-1116 QDALT
+1116 QDGGCSPDVLVFHN
-1121 KLTSI
+1121 I
-1126 SSNLSGVQT
+1126 SPD
-1135 HIGNICRINEL
+1135 IND
-1146 SINPEAT
+1146 S
-1153 PEREFTYVDIDAIQ
+1153 
-1167 NGTGI
+1167 
-1172 INWNKAILGNQAP
+1172 
-1185 SRAKRLAL
+1185 
-1193 PGSTLISTV
+1193 
-1202 RPNLKGFAFVATE
+1202 AF
-1215 HPNAVYSTGL
+1215 
-1225 AILKSKNTALLEDK
+1225 
-1239 MIYYQFMYSDKM
+1239 IYYSLRRNEFFDFIMQDVGGMKM
-1251 FRQMVEAMP
+1251 PRGRKETIEKYEIRIPNDIAQQRELAMKFKKLDDEIAGLKKRIEA
-1260 QGSYPSI
+1260 
-1267 NVADISSFEI
+1267 
-1277 ITDINNADSVL
+1277 
-1288 TELNNLEDSLNTLR
+1288 
-1302 MRQINIPSEKRMI
+1302 IPSQKQAI
-1315 LDKYLI
+1315 LDKYLIS

>member
-1 MIIKENLKEVL
+1 M
-12 LSLGFTTEDG
+12 
-22 ILVNTLVK
+22 NTLVK

-186 QISSESETRSYSDVT
+186 QISSESGTRSYSDVT

-214 KNTYEQDYLVSGVF
+214 KNTYEQDYLASSVF

-233 RPFEIGKMAYSVEND
+233 RPFEIGKIAYSVEND

-295 NNPED
+295 NNPEN
-300 LHFYWKGTAY
+300 LHFFWKGTAY

-456 IKDNPEPPYAIDY
+456 IKDNTEPPYAIDY

-482 RIDGFITEYHPELQ
+482 RIDGFIAEYHPELQ
-496 SKDYYSR
+496 PKDYYSR

-533 ADALGEISEVKDGT
+533 SDALGEINEVKDGT
-547 FSVLVA
+547 YSVLVA

-590 TFFIERVAQLLK
+590 TFFIERAAQLLK

-671 ESRVSDWFSGIS
+671 ESRVKDWFSGIS

-689 QDEEILQEYCN
+689 QDEEILTEYCN

-714 GSITDSIKKAEMFEA
+714 GTITASIKKTEMFEA
-729 YYAAFNGTTR
+729 YFAAFNGTTR
-739 NAMKGVVGEAK
+739 NAMKGVVEEAK

-769 DDEKNRIKQEMFYS
+769 EDEKNRIKQEMFYS

-813 GTNEGKKFLGYE
+813 GTTEGKKFLGYE

-839 VVSSHNSD
+839 VASSHNSD
-847 DDSENAADDDTMQQI
+847 DDSGNAADDDTMQQI

-871 LFNPENLS
+871 LFNPEHLS
-879 DPDKINSLIRQNF
+879 DSNKINSLIRQNF

-920 VAFKKEIKTNVT
+920 VAFKKEIKTNVS

-947 DYCECINPSK
+947 DYCESINPSK
-957 DEIRD
+957 EEIRD
-962 VPKDTVVSLI
+962 VPKDTVISFI
-972 EISSLGFGKIESMED
+972 EMSSLGFGKIESMED
-987 RTIAELSVG
+987 RTIAELSDG
-996 GYTYFRENDVLIA
+996 GYTYFKENDVLIA

-1022 AIGLTNELGLGS
+1022 ATGLTNGLGLGS

-1079 NFYSHMPIPKVPD
+1079 DFYSQMPIPNVPD

-1202 RPNLKGFAFVATE
+1202 RPNLKGFAFVAKE

-1277 ITDINNADSVL
+1277 ITDIKNADSVL

>member
-1 MIIKENLKEVL
+1 
-12 LSLGFTTEDG
+12 
-22 ILVNTLVK
+22 
-30 TFPKS
+30 
-35 GATLSVDFDQ
+35 
-45 EKINYPESIE
+45 
-55 ADRDTTKNFSHNENF
+55 
-70 VVLECVCNL
+70 
-79 LNQGYRPE
+79 
-87 HIVLEPSTPGG
+87 
-98 REDGNYYC
+98 
-106 DILVKDNDG
+106 
-115 RPFMLI
+115 
-121 ECKTTGDDKD
+121 
-131 EFAKAWKK
+131 
-139 TLNDG
+139 
-144 DQLFRYYNS
+144 
-153 YRQAQYICLYTS
+153 
-165 DFIDG
+165 
-170 KIKPDYRLIKM
+170 
-181 TDNDE
+181 
-186 QISSESETRSYSDVT
+186 
-201 IDGGDYREYFEVW
+201 
-214 KNTYEQDYLVSGVF
+214 
-228 ENENS
+228 
-233 RPFEIGKMAYSVEND
+233 
-248 LRSVDSEEIKKKYN
+248 
-262 EFAVILRQHNVGSH
+262 
-276 ENAFDK
+276 
-282 LVNLFLAKVVDET
+282 
-295 NNPED
+295 
-300 LHFYWKGTAY
+300 
-310 DDDFSLQDRLQRL
+310 
-323 YRDGMKKFLG
+323 
-333 EEVTYIENSEIDK
+333 
-346 AFRWVV
+346 
-352 NDIDATKKTIKEYFR
+352 
-367 ALKFFS
+367 
-373 DNDFAFISVH
+373 
-383 NERLFRQNAVV
+383 
-394 LRKIVKMIQN
+394 MIQN

-769 DDEKNRIKQEMFYS
+769 DDEKNHIKQEMFYS

-962 VPKDTVVSLI
+962 VPKDTVVSFI
-972 EISSLGFGKIESMED
+972 EMSSLGFGKIESMED

-1009 KISPSMENGKCGL
+1009 KISPSMENGAWL
-1022 AIGLTNELGLGS
+1022 
-1034 TEFHVIRGK
+1034 
-1043 NKYQSKF
+1043 
-1050 ILEYL
+1050 
-1055 NREYI
+1055 
-1060 RRIAASNE
+1060 
-1068 TGSSG
+1068 
-1073 HRRVPE
+1073 
-1079 NFYSHMPIPKVPD
+1079 
-1092 TVLKK
+1092 
-1097 IYDECSVLDE
+1097 
-1107 EYSENEQKI
+1107 
-1116 QDALT
+1116 
-1121 KLTSI
+1121 
-1126 SSNLSGVQT
+1126 
-1135 HIGNICRINEL
+1135 
-1146 SINPEAT
+1146 
-1153 PEREFTYVDIDAIQ
+1153 
-1167 NGTGI
+1167 
-1172 INWNKAILGNQAP
+1172 
-1185 SRAKRLAL
+1185 
-1193 PGSTLISTV
+1193 
-1202 RPNLKGFAFVATE
+1202 
-1215 HPNAVYSTGL
+1215 
-1225 AILKSKNTALLEDK
+1225 
-1239 MIYYQFMYSDKM
+1239 
-1251 FRQMVEAMP
+1251 
-1260 QGSYPSI
+1260 
-1267 NVADISSFEI
+1267 
-1277 ITDINNADSVL
+1277 
-1288 TELNNLEDSLNTLR
+1288 
-1302 MRQINIPSEKRMI
+1302 
-1315 LDKYLI
+1315 

>member
-1 MIIKENLKEVL
+1 MITTDNLRELL
-12 LSLGFTTEDG
+12 LSLEFVKDTTNLNDVMTRRFSENDTQ
-22 ILVNTLVK
+22 I
-30 TFPKS
+30 
-35 GATLSVDFDQ
+35 SVDFSTSQ
-45 EKINYPESIE
+45 IIYPKEIKIER
-55 ADRDTTKNFSHNENF
+55 ATTINFSDNENF
-70 VVLECVCNL
+70 VVLECVCQL
-79 LNQGYRPE
+79 LKIGYPPSN
-87 HIVLEPSTPGG
+87 IVLEPKTPGG
-98 REDGNYYC
+98 REDGNYYG
-106 DILVKDNDG
+106 DILITGNDG
-115 RPFMLI
+115 VPFMLI

-131 EFAKAWKK
+131 EYNKEWHRM
-139 TLNDG
+139 LLDG
-144 DQLFRYYNS
+144 GQLFRYYNS
-153 YRQAQYICLYTS
+153 YRQAHYICLYTTDLINGIS
-165 DFIDG
+165 QSS
-170 KIKPDYRLIKM
+170 YRVIKM
-181 TDNDE
+181 TDNE
-186 QISSESETRSYSDVT
+186 ERISSDKDLISYSSVT
-201 IDGGDYREYFEVW
+201 SNGGNYREYFNVW
-214 KNTYEQDYLVSGVF
+214 KDTYEYDYLTRGAFDKKFDVR
-228 ENENS
+228 ENS
-233 RPFEIGKMAYSVEND
+233 YNASSD
-248 LRSVDSEEIKKKYN
+248 LREVDSEEIKKKYN

-295 NNPED
+295 NNPND
-300 LHFYWKGTAY
+300 LHFYWKGTSY

-333 EEVTYIENSEIDK
+333 EDVTYIENSEIDK

-352 NDIDATKKTIKEYFR
+352 NDLDATKKTIKEYFR

-383 NERLFRQNAVV
+383 NERLFKQNAIV
-394 LRKIVKMIQN
+394 LRKIVKMLQD
-404 IRLRTNESYQN
+404 IRLRTSENYQN

-442 IVRFIVSALPLENI
+442 IVRFIVSSLPLEDI
-456 IKDNPEPPYAIDY
+456 IKNSQEPPLAIDY

-482 RIDGFITEYHPELQ
+482 RIKEFVEKYYGNNRL
-496 SKDYYSR
+496 KDYYAN

-524 GHDDTHIIY
+524 GHDDTNIIY
-533 ADALGEISEVKDGT
+533 ADALEEINEVKDGT
-547 FSVLVA
+547 FGVLVA

-563 ETLSEKERRKYSLYN
+563 ETLSEKGRRKYSLYN

-590 TFFIERVAQLLK
+590 TFFIERAAQLLK

-648 TNTSTVTI
+648 TNTSTVTM

-671 ESRVSDWFSGIS
+671 ESRVNDWFSGIS

-689 QDEEILQEYCN
+689 QDEEILREYCN

-708 YKMFLQ
+708 YKMFLK
-714 GSITDSIKKAEMFEA
+714 GNIIDSIRKTEMFEA

-739 NAMKGVVGEAK
+739 NSMKGVVEEAK

-760 TTRAYKNKS
+760 TTRAYKNKLE
-769 DDEKNRIKQEMFYS
+769 DEKNRIKQEMFYS

-794 FFMLAFNAP
+794 FFMLAFNTP
-803 CPVVIVNMPS
+803 CSVIIVNMPS

-839 VVSSHNSD
+839 VASSHNSD
-847 DDSENAADDDTMQQI
+847 DDSENSADDDTMQQI

-879 DPDKINSLIRQNF
+879 DSDKINSLIRQNF
-892 LGEDFSIPEECAEYV
+892 LGDDFSIPEECAEYV

-920 VAFKKEIKTNVT
+920 VAFKKEIKTNVS

-947 DYCECINPSK
+947 DYCDCINPSK

-962 VPKDTVVSLI
+962 VPKDTVVSFI
-972 EISSLGFGKIESMED
+972 EMSSLGFGKIESMED
-987 RTIAELSVG
+987 RTIADLSDG

-1022 AIGLTNELGLGS
+1022 ATGLTNGLGLGS

-1079 NFYSHMPIPKVPD
+1079 NFYSQMSIPEVPD

-1097 IYDECSVLDE
+1097 IYDEFSVLDQKYE
-1107 EYSENEQKI
+1107 HNLVRIDEINNQISKLQNEI
-1116 QDALT
+1116 SGPLVAL
-1121 KLTSI
+1121 KYIVPFTSA
-1126 SSNLSGVQT
+1126 
-1135 HIGNICRINEL
+1135 RIPYKE
-1146 SINPEAT
+1146 IAAK
-1153 PEREFTYVDIDAIQ
+1153 TYVSTDNMLQNCQGITPYSGKPETENVIAYSAGDILLSNIRPYLKKLWIADQDGGCSPDVLVFHNISPEINDSDFIYYSLRRNEFFDFIMQDVAGMKMPRGRKETIEKYEIRLPNDVAIQ
-1167 NGTGI
+1167 HEFAMKFKKLDDEIAGLKKGI
-1172 INWNKAILGNQAP
+1172 
-1185 SRAKRLAL
+1185 
-1193 PGSTLISTV
+1193 
-1202 RPNLKGFAFVATE
+1202 
-1215 HPNAVYSTGL
+1215 
-1225 AILKSKNTALLEDK
+1225 
-1239 MIYYQFMYSDKM
+1239 
-1251 FRQMVEAMP
+1251 EA
-1260 QGSYPSI
+1260 
-1267 NVADISSFEI
+1267 
-1277 ITDINNADSVL
+1277 
-1288 TELNNLEDSLNTLR
+1288 
-1302 MRQINIPSEKRMI
+1302 IPSQKQAI